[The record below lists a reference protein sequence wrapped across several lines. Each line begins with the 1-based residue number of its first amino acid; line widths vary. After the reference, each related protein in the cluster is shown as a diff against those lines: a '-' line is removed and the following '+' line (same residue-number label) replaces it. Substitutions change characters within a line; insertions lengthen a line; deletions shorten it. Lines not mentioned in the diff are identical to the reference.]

1 MLCSY
6 TYVHRAMQKIYW
18 RLYVT
23 TLIMI
28 HMHISKLI
36 KMHVKYV
43 QFLYIKYTSMRILN
57 F

>member
-6 TYVHRAMQKIYW
+6 TYIHRAMQKIYW